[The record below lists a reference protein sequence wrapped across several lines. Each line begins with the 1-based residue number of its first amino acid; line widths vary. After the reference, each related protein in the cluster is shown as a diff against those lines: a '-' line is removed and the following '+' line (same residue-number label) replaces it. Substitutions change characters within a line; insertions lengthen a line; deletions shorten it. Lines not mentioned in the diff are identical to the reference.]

1 MAILIWVII
10 TIYIPYKGVYDIGCN
25 CDAGAFYQSNEW
37 QDTKEGFCACTLSES
52 NFTITCHGSRVITDG
67 GIKICADLSSEYPTL
82 FYSTFLVWVV
92 WVITLVNVL
101 LEGKGKH
108 LAGFIM
114 DLLRIILMSIMASG
128 GLPAI
133 ILPIICILLK
143 IIISMIILCKD
154 RVGLNYIELELSQK

>member
-1 MAILIWVII
+1 M
-10 TIYIPYKGVYDIGCN
+10 
-25 CDAGAFYQSNEW
+25 
-37 QDTKEGFCACTLSES
+37 
-52 NFTITCHGSRVITDG
+52 ITDG

-101 LEGKGKH
+101 LEGKSKH